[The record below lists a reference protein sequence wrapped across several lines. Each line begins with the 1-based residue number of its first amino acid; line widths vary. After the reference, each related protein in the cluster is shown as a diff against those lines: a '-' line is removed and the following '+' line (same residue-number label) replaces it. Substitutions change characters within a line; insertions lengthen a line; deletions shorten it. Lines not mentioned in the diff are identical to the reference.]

1 MVKQFNAA
9 VPSTASQEGRG
20 PHAQCQEAAPCS
32 NVQQRKS
39 NPHSEEQRITF
50 PIHHSIALIFFTS
63 LIFLTHHRHSH
74 LHILG
79 LLLVFKRSS
88 SGVASNIPERS
99 EIVPYLGSA

>member
-1 MVKQFNAA
+1 MTLAA
-9 VPSTASQEGRG
+9 HAPPPVAPVHPLPSHPSHHSPLLLLPVLIR
-20 PHAQCQEAAPCS
+20 S
-32 NVQQRKS
+32 L
-39 NPHSEEQRITF
+39 PHSPAVAATT
-50 PIHHSIALIFFTS
+50 ALIFFTS
-63 LIFLTHHRHSH
+63 LRFLTHHRHSH